1 MTKQEYDEIMKNLD
15 SDDVLLRIQAQF
27 IKSMFPSY
35 GSGQTYE
42 YSKSSMASIED
53 KLRKVIGENLD

>member
-1 MTKQEYDEIMKNLD
+1 MTEQEYNEVMENLD

-27 IKSMFPSY
+27 IKSMFPFY

-42 YSKSSMASIED
+42 CSKSGMGHIED
-53 KLRKVIGENLD
+53 KLRKVLGENLD